1 MRFGVMHVKGA
12 WQGLSTLPHPIF
24 WVLKFFEKPGVHT
37 SQEKPDVHTRMLY
50 KGV

>member
-1 MRFGVMHVKGA
+1 MHVKGA

-24 WVLKFFEKPGVHT
+24 WVLKFFEKPGVLGARVIVNET
-37 SQEKPDVHTRMLY
+37 EPDVHTRMLY